1 MTRVQDASP
10 WVFGLVLCSTLVP
23 NSAGRQNFDLEPQM
37 QEVNPGETT
46 TMICRIAEKNTGS
59 ECIWQKDGKPVR
71 LQEGKYEWN
80 GRVNDGD
87 CTLRIIKADI
97 KFDDGDWR
105 CQVTASSYTANDALS
120 STVGR
125 LIVRIPPSEP
135 RLFYNEAALGLD
147 NDLEIKSD
155 TTGSVRCE
163 SRGGNPAPILKW
175 YLDEEE
181 LNGASQRNESDLA
194 NLRRWN
200 AVSIVEI
207 TLKQEHNGKYL
218 KCVALHDAYSRR
230 SRDTS
235 VRLNVLYP
243 PRVRLEKSRDLFE
256 LEADQDRVQI
266 RCVADANPKPD
277 VVWRKAGGESI
288 FRVGADLV
296 FDPIRQ
302 GDGGTYFCLA
312 QNDLGSSDELSI
324 TFDVLFEPRNLRTVP
339 QRIVDL
345 EVDSSTKFE
354 CMADGNPKP
363 QFEWL
368 QKVSSNGNEQV
379 YARAKSAII
388 DFRNV
393 SYEQQGEW
401 ACAATNLIKDKERRV
416 QSNSIQVSVTG
427 PPQVLQIQSASE
439 QSFRK
444 ESDAEIMVPF
454 CSDPKPRNLHWI
466 WSTLRVDEGE
476 SQGRFSASTIK
487 NGDKEDCYVA
497 SLIIS
502 KSLPGDSRKFVMVIR
517 EPLALIAVIGIAVVT
532 VLMGIVVIITIVCCI
547 KRCPFGHCCAKR
559 KSSANFAIPHRPRVE
574 QHYYPPEAAGSHYSI
589 AQRPSSNTA
598 SYDTPDNYDQ
608 YPRSIPRVQPDLVP
622 TTRRDPDYPLPP
634 QSQFPLRGQ
643 STYASARKTPQNTD
657 THVIMYADL
666 QFPRT
671 SNSGS
676 TRTRPSPNEVMN
688 NSTTNLNHI
697 DDEDLA
703 QMSHYH
709 YNRVRSSALT
719 ETGSFY
725 PQSKADI

>member
-207 TLKQEHNGKYL
+207 TLKQ
-218 KCVALHDAYSRR
+218 
-230 SRDTS
+230 
-235 VRLNVLYP
+235 
-243 PRVRLEKSRDLFE
+243 
-256 LEADQDRVQI
+256 I

-288 FRVGADLV
+288 FR
-296 FDPIRQ
+296 
-302 GDGGTYFCLA
+302 
-312 QNDLGSSDELSI
+312 DELSI

-466 WSTLRVDEGE
+466 WSTLRVDEDTSLYKVFE
-476 SQGRFSASTIK
+476 FTLSQ
-487 NGDKEDCYVA
+487 
-497 SLIIS
+497 
-502 KSLPGDSRKFVMVIR
+502 IR